1 LHTDRAAERRRV
13 QERTLPEPKRTRSCQ
28 QLSRKQIAAGREV
41 IAFPRRKILSSAGT
55 TPHVVKSQNQACME
69 HTIQFLLRHGYV
81 LLFIWVFAE
90 QLGLPV
96 PSIPALLAMGALAG
110 RGEFSYALT
119 LAVGVL
125 AALSSDFIWFELGRH
140 RGHTILS
147 HLCRISLEPD
157 SCVRRTENVFI
168 RYGARSLL
176 VSKFVPGLG
185 TVAAPLAGM
194 FGVRVSRFVLWDA
207 SGDLLWAG
215 TFSGL
220 GYLFSRQLER
230 AGDYV
235 LRLGSGLAVL
245 VIGGVAAY
253 VGWKY
258 VQRQRF
264 IRKLR
269 IARITPEELKRK
281 LDAGEDLVVVD
292 LRSSVEFEAE
302 GDKLPGALK
311 MSPDEIEKRHQ
322 EIPRERDIILY
333 CT

>member
-1 LHTDRAAERRRV
+1 
-13 QERTLPEPKRTRSCQ
+13 
-28 QLSRKQIAAGREV
+28 
-41 IAFPRRKILSSAGT
+41 
-55 TPHVVKSQNQACME
+55 ME

-220 GYLFSRQLER
+220 GYLFMGPAGAPEDEER
-230 AGDYV
+230 H
-235 LRLGSGLAVL
+235 S
-245 VIGGVAAY
+245 
-253 VGWKY
+253 
-258 VQRQRF
+258 
-264 IRKLR
+264 
-269 IARITPEELKRK
+269 
-281 LDAGEDLVVVD
+281 LDAEPTL
-292 LRSSVEFEAE
+292 LRRTVAPS
-302 GDKLPGALK
+302 
-311 MSPDEIEKRHQ
+311 RRQ
-322 EIPRERDIILY
+322 EIKEPAVALAAG
-333 CT
+333 